1 MRLSVAVVPQ
11 VAVGIAATVVLSK
24 DKDSGA
30 PDSSPGVKGAT
41 GGIAPQAGDEVHRV
55 AFSPDGRTLAGAYYW
70 ASGNNEVWLWD
81 VATRAKLSDPLAGH
95 TSPVRSLAFAPNGS
109 QLASGSMDHTARLWT
124 MPRPR

>member
-1 MRLSVAVVPQ
+1 MSRRRLLRLNVAVVPP

-24 DKDSGA
+24 DKD
-30 PDSSPGVKGAT
+30 
-41 GGIAPQAGDEVHRV
+41 
-55 AFSPDGRTLAGAYYW
+55 W